1 FKAVTST
8 IAVKQDLVIS
18 AYKPEAE
25 SIKFINEQKNTEE
38 SAWAFVTQHLERL
51 PVFNGQK
58 GEAQLIA
65 ERTPCILY
73 DRMIAYHVHNGLPV
87 PLSSADFQTSV
98 LQRYPVRDGMAFLES
113 QVAEYDKKRTLVK
126 EFTQLSLFVSDENSA
141 IEWIRQQLM
150 KKPQTRQDIHPAFM
164 KEIQHIAKHE
174 MLPELDDL
182 LNQNF
187 LRYDGAGPVPN
198 QILTYLRRTYKDLRG
213 LDPTDITVV
222 EKAMHRWYVPAPNKQ
237 ADLEKLREKALSR
250 EDDCDLQGLEGN
262 KKKQKACRTQ
272 ARRAGFK
279 KAYSDKDF
287 ESIVKVGERIPEKVI
302 QEDEKLLVYYDNAC
316 IRLGL

>member
-1 FKAVTST
+1 
-8 IAVKQDLVIS
+8 S

-65 ERTPCILY
+65 ERTPRILY
-73 DRMIAYHVHNGLPV
+73 DRMIAYHVQNGLPV

-126 EFTQLSLFVSDENSA
+126 EFTQQSLFVSDENSA

-150 KKPQTRQDIHPAFM
+150 KKPQTRQDIHPNFM
-164 KEIQHIAKHE
+164 KELQHIAKHE
-174 MLPELDDL
+174 KLPELDDL
-182 LNQNF
+182 LYQNF
-187 LRYDGAGPVPN
+187 LRYEGDGPAPN
-198 QILTYLRRTYKDLRG
+198 QILTYLRRNFKDLRG
-213 LDPTDITVV
+213 LEPTDPKVI
-222 EKAMHRWYVPAPNKQ
+222 ERAMHRWYVPDPNQQ
-237 ADLEKLREKALSR
+237 ADLEKLRERTLLR
-250 EDDCDLQGLEGN
+250 EFEGYLNELEGH
-262 KKKQKACRTQ
+262 KKKLRNFRTE
-272 ARRAGFK
+272 AIRAGFK
-279 KAYSDKDF
+279 KAYRDKDL
-287 ESIVKVGERIPEKVI
+287 EKIIKVGERIPEKVI
-302 QEDEKLLVYYDNAC
+302 LEDDKLLMYFDNTS